1 MIFCIVTIRFFFSY
15 YLNLYNVKNIY
26 IYIYIPT
33 FTEAQMLIPEYLIL
47 TVMVGFRTF
56 P

>member
-1 MIFCIVTIRFFFSY
+1 MIFCIVTISFFYNY
-15 YLNLYNVKNIY
+15 YLNLYNVKN